1 MLEYKYK
8 CRCEDFRVN
17 EILNIVT
24 DGGNYNYY
32 ILKKKGFRTV
42 DVIDLIAEKNLIEL
56 EDISYAGIK
65 DEDAITLQ
73 YIAIK
78 GRKIDNCMEHSG
90 NRQYELN
97 YVGSS
102 EYPIEIGKLQGNS
115 FKLRLRNLDE
125 SVAEAIKKGEKHY
138 FTILNYFDTQ
148 RFGMP
153 KKKHITHLIGKNI
166 IEKRYDEALEQLLI
180 SGNIDEETYNQWEND
195 ADTFINNI
203 EPRRRTF
210 FLSAYDSYI
219 WNHMIGD
226 IVKNNCSGHEYEKEG
241 ITFFYSNNITDA
253 VRSEIEKIPIIWHRY
268 AESGEIFK
276 KESFRQ
282 PYINLIYR
290 ASDIWD
296 DDEYKEKYMIDIDFV
311 LPAGSYATNAVDQLM
326 YILENKKD

>member
-8 CRCEDFRVN
+8 CRDEDFRVN

-24 DGGNYNYY
+24 DGGIYNYY

-42 DVIDLIAEKNLIEL
+42 DVIDFIAEKNSIKLA
-56 EDISYAGIK
+56 DITYAGLK

-78 GRKIDNCMEHSG
+78 GIKIDNCKEYSG
-90 NRQYELN
+90 DGQYELN

-125 SVAEAIKKGEKHY
+125 AVAEAIKKGEKHS
-138 FTILNYFDTQ
+138 FTILNYFDVQ

-153 KKKHITHLIGKNI
+153 GKKHITHLIGKNI
-166 IEKRYDEALEQLLI
+166 IENRYEEALEQLLI
-180 SGNIDEETYNQWEND
+180 SGNIDENTYEQWKNHAESY
-195 ADTFINNI
+195 INGI
-203 EPRRRTF
+203 ESRRRTF
-210 FLSAYDSYI
+210 FLSAYDSYN
-219 WNHMIGD
+219 WNNVVGEA
-226 IVKNNCSGHEYEKEG
+226 VEKYSSGLQYEKNG
-241 ITFFYSNNITDA
+241 ITFFYSDNVTDS
-253 VRSEIEKIPIIWHRY
+253 VRNEIERITIVWHRY
-268 AESGEIFK
+268 ASNGEIFET
-276 KESFRQ
+276 ESFRQ

-290 ASDIWD
+290 ASERQI
-296 DDEYKEKYMIDIDFV
+296 DDEYLGRYMMDIDFV

-326 YILENKKD
+326 YIMENRK